1 MLRYIWVSL
10 SLMRVQFIVDIFSV
24 RTGEVFFTL
33 IIAQCTSSFFAIGL
47 CTTYHAQFQCSLNTG
62 NTKKTVVEQKNSFD
76 VNKRD
81 FFFQIKFNGIF
92 ILCQSRLADM
102 HWNQPNLLH
111 LRQAKKKTPKK
122 PDIHGFVLN
131 ASLHIVKL
139 RLGFEASTASF
150 SFFLHRSDKMVLL
163 KEHLNRTFVIS
174 AEESDE
180 SVKMSKKQIV
190 RRKHLT

>member
-1 MLRYIWVSL
+1 MVYLYYVSHDWQTCIGINQI
-10 SLMRVQFIVDIFSV
+10 S
-24 RTGEVFFTL
+24 
-33 IIAQCTSSFFAIGL
+33 CT
-47 CTTYHAQFQCSLNTG
+47 
-62 NTKKTVVEQKNSFD
+62 FD
-76 VNKRD
+76 KR
-81 FFFQIKFNGIF
+81 
-92 ILCQSRLADM
+92 
-102 HWNQPNLLH
+102 
-111 LRQAKKKTPKK
+111 KKKTPKK

-163 KEHLNRTFVIS
+163 KEHLNRTFVIA